1 MIVTGGWRLIV
12 YVSTHHEDSLGG
24 SFMQAASRSAAA
36 ALAVVI
42 ALGSWVIVGAGPAQ
56 PGQAQPQ
63 SGPLPLEP
71 LGVRGEA
78 VFAAFEGW
86 GPTKDGREVL
96 LFGYYNRN
104 REQIIDIPLG
114 PNNTIEPGGPDL
126 GQPTYFLSGRQ
137 YGQFAI
143 EIPKDFGNKRY
154 IWTIVANGQKTQ
166 VNGWRNPP
174 YWIDFY
180 RNTANGNETPIVRL
194 TENGPALQGP
204 VVGWS
209 QTLTGTVNQ
218 PVTLNAWVSDKPA
231 DQSEAPPPSATTTA
245 RGGRGGAPDP
255 AAGAG
260 RGGDPAAGGA
270 RGAGRG
276 GAGGGRGGR
285 GGEPRGDVT
294 ILWQKYRGPAD
305 IKFSEER
312 SLLFNKRD
320 AKLVMH
326 ATTQATFSQPGEY
339 AVLVTANDQSGPG
352 GGGDQCCWTS
362 ARIRITVK

>member
-1 MIVTGGWRLIV
+1 
-12 YVSTHHEDSLGG
+12 
-24 SFMQAASRSAAA
+24 MQAASRSAVA

-42 ALGSWVIVGAGPAQ
+42 ALGSWVIVGAGQAQ
-56 PGQAQPQ
+56 PGQTQ
-63 SGPLPLEP
+63 GPLPLEP

-78 VFAAFEGW
+78 IFAAFEGW
-86 GPTKDGREVL
+86 GPTKDGKEVL
-96 LFGYYNRN
+96 LFGYFNRN
-104 REQIIDIPLG
+104 REQIVDIPTG
-114 PNNTIEPGGPDL
+114 PNNTIEPGGSDV
-126 GQPTYFLSGRQ
+126 GQPTHFLSGRQ
-137 YGQFAI
+137 YGLFAI

-154 IWTIVANGQKTQ
+154 TWTIVANGQKTQ
-166 VNGWRNPP
+166 VTGWKNPP

-180 RNTANGNETPIVRL
+180 RNTANGNETPIMRL

-218 PVTLNAWVSDKPA
+218 PVTLNAWVTDKPA
-231 DQSEAPPPSATTTA
+231 DQSEAPPPASTTTA
-245 RGGRGGAPDP
+245 DGRGGRGGRGGAPDQ
-255 AAGAG
+255 AAGRGGDPAAG
-260 RGGDPAAGGA
+260 RGGDPAAGGGRGAA
-270 RGAGRG
+270 RG
-276 GAGGGRGGR
+276 GGGGGGR

-294 ILWQKYRGPAD
+294 ILWQTYRGPAD

-320 AKLVMH
+320 PKLVMH

-339 AVLVTANDQSGPG
+339 AVVVTANDQSGPG